1 MGGVYSTCV
10 FLSRKVGHHV
20 AKVQVPDIIH
30 SLYAGFNTVRGAY
43 NKLRTDRPCLTFT
56 RRSGLHGNHP
66 GRRTGIIPV
75 QAISLNPGSNVSSDA
90 LSLANQPIAAD
101 NVRTALYY
109 GIDWGYAE
117 TAPYQ
122 VALAVWWVQD
132 NTWQAAE
139 HATAEQIGT
148 TAVNS
153 PGTPSWNPDG
163 VSLLNVIQSGQVTV
177 APLSLTP
184 SSQYASLGSGSLQVT
199 NTSPNSINVFLPYG
213 TVFGGPT
220 TQTLVWA
227 SGEGSQG
234 PAATPTTAPEA
245 TATVADPA
253 APGATPVVTGKGDGQ
268 PAAPTATITTK
279 TMPGKGKTTPPAQ
292 NTPAPPADTATPLPT
307 ATTEPTLAPTDT
319 PQPAP
324 TEAVAD
330 TGSNTGIPSQQNSKA
345 PGTTGNQSPQSES
358 MEAPSA
364 PSGPSEQQ
372 NTTGKV
378 SLNPA
383 PM

>member
-1 MGGVYSTCV
+1 MLKSRFLTLSTRFMLASTLFVALIISSAQTGLASPLHAVPGYTVTIPAGG
-10 FLSRKVGHHV
+10 
-20 AKVQVPDIIH
+20 
-30 SLYAGFNTVRGAY
+30 
-43 NKLRTDRPCLTFT
+43 
-56 RRSGLHGNHP
+56 
-66 GRRTGIIPV
+66 TGIIPV

-153 PGTPSWNPDG
+153 PGTPSWNPGG

-177 APLSLTP
+177 APLTLTP
-184 SSQYASLGSGSLQVT
+184 SAQYASLGSGSLQVT

-234 PAATPTTAPEA
+234 PAATPTNAPEA

-253 APGATPVVTGKGDGQ
+253 APERHPGSYRQGRRTTRSPDRHRHNQNGSRQREDNSAGSEYACSTCRHRD
-268 PAAPTATITTK
+268 PASH
-279 TMPGKGKTTPPAQ
+279 GY
-292 NTPAPPADTATPLPT
+292 N
-307 ATTEPTLAPTDT
+307 
-319 PQPAP
+319 
-324 TEAVAD
+324 
-330 TGSNTGIPSQQNSKA
+330 
-345 PGTTGNQSPQSES
+345 
-358 MEAPSA
+358 
-364 PSGPSEQQ
+364 
-372 NTTGKV
+372 
-378 SLNPA
+378 
-383 PM
+383 